1 LIAVAKSKPVL
12 IVDDAPTV
20 TAIIT
25 RIVSEMGYEEV
36 HTAHSGAEALQ
47 KMRTKDFGL
56 VISELNMRPINGL
69 QLASSIRRDPQLR
82 KAVILLTT
90 ADAKAFAQ
98 AVCTEEFKLV
108 DASLMKP
115 FTAGQLASRLTG
127 IPSRFRG
134 LRLQRRTKGKIRIPQ
149 M

>member
-1 LIAVAKSKPVL
+1 M
-12 IVDDAPTV
+12 

-25 RIVSEMGYEEV
+25 RVVSEIGYEEV

-56 VISELNMRPINGL
+56 VISELNMRPMTGL
-69 QLASSIRRDPQLR
+69 QLAVFIRRDPQFR

-90 ADAKAFAQ
+90 ADAEAFAQ
-98 AVCTEEFKLV
+98 AVSTEEFKLI

-115 FTAGQLASRLTG
+115 FTADQLATRLTG
-127 IPSRFRG
+127 IPSRFRD
-134 LRLQRRTKGKIRIPQ
+134 LRLRRRTKGKICIPQ